1 MLDSSLCDYRD
12 AFKLVSETI
21 TVAELAAGRGDNNIQ
36 VVFKNC
42 T

>member
-12 AFKLVSETI
+12 AFKLVSGTM